1 MVFFTEIAGLF
12 IKFVF
17 HKIFSSVNRTY
28 IIADNQDVTRA
39 GLISILKEYKNQ
51 AEIVEVENYSKLLSV
66 LRQYPGSVVVVDY
79 SLFDFSSINHLLNIK
94 SGAKGSSWLLFSNE
108 PEVHFLRQL
117 LQSDPSI
124 SVVLKQNS
132 KSLMLDALMLV
143 TEDEVYWC
151 DYAESIMDA
160 DVPLLKVT
168 DKLTASENN
177 ILREIA
183 LGKTTKEIAVEKN
196 LSFHTVNSHRRNIYR
211 KLGVNSVN
219 EVTRYALQAG
229 LIDLMEY
236 YI

>member
-1 MVFFTEIAGLF
+1 
-12 IKFVF
+12 
-17 HKIFSSVNRTY
+17 
-28 IIADNQDVTRA
+28 
-39 GLISILKEYKNQ
+39 
-51 AEIVEVENYSKLLSV
+51 
-66 LRQYPGSVVVVDY
+66 
-79 SLFDFSSINHLLNIK
+79 
-94 SGAKGSSWLLFSNE
+94 
-108 PEVHFLRQL
+108 
-117 LQSDPSI
+117 
-124 SVVLKQNS
+124 
-132 KSLMLDALMLV
+132 
-143 TEDEVYWC
+143 
-151 DYAESIMDA
+151 MDA